1 MISRKKIEELI
12 NFEGNIL
19 TTITLPTHK
28 TGEEAK
34 QDPIRYK
41 NLLNKTADKLSQK
54 GLKERE
60 IKSYLEEA
68 YKLLQNQSFWVHIDH
83 GLVVFI
89 SENKTDIYQVPYSV
103 NEMTYVNDHILITPL
118 LPMISLQ
125 GVYAVL
131 AVSRQNIRLLECTRN
146 ECTDITPEDVP
157 RSLES
162 YYDDMPNA
170 PVQFHTRASGEKAM
184 FFGHGAGKED
194 EKEAVEQF
202 LGKVENSITP
212 ILNRKKIPL
221 VVIGLEENVAM
232 YKKANRYNRLIDD
245 VVNSNPDQLSEA
257 DLQKGGWEKVKNY
270 FLKDL
275 YEAKELFKD
284 ASNEFTSNN
293 LTEIIKSTVM
303 GKTDTLF
310 VSTNEMSWGH
320 YNSENNEI
328 EYSTRSENG
337 SMDLINWTAI
347 KAIEKGGQVYALP
360 KEEMPYKVPA
370 AALFRF

>member
-12 NFEGNIL
+12 NFVGDIL

-68 YKLLQNQSFWVHIDH
+68 YKLLDNQSFWVHIDH
-83 GLVVFI
+83 GLVVYI

-103 NEMTYVNDHILITPL
+103 NEMTYVNDHTLITPL

-303 GKTDTLF
+303 GKTGTLF

>member
-1 MISRKKIEELI
+1 MISRNKIEELI
-12 NFEGNIL
+12 NFEGDIL

-60 IKSYLEEA
+60 IKSYLDEA
-68 YKLLQNQSFWVHIDH
+68 YKLLDNQSFWVHIDH
-83 GLVVFI
+83 GLVVYI

-103 NEMTYVNDHILITPL
+103 NEMTYVNDHVLITPL

-146 ECTDITPEDVP
+146 ECKDITPEDAP
-157 RSLES
+157 KSLES

-212 ILNRKKIPL
+212 LLNRKKIPL

-232 YKKANRYNRLIDD
+232 YKKSNRYNRLIDD
-245 VVNSNPDQLSEA
+245 VVHSNPDQLSEA

-303 GKTDTLF
+303 GKTGTLF
-310 VSTNEMSWGH
+310 VSTNELSWGH

-360 KEEMPYKVPA
+360 KEEMPYKVPV

>member
-41 NLLNKTADKLSQK
+41 NLLNKAADKLSQK

-60 IKSYLEEA
+60 IKNYLEKA
-68 YKLLQNQSFWVHIDH
+68 YKLLENQSFWLHIDH
-83 GLVVFI
+83 GIVVYI
-89 SENKTDIYQVPYSV
+89 SENQTDVYQVPYSL
-103 NEMTYVNDHILITPL
+103 NEMVYIHDHVLITPL

-146 ECTDITPEDVP
+146 ECKDITPEDVP
-157 RSLES
+157 RSIES

-170 PVQFHTRASGEKAM
+170 PVQFHTRATGEKAM
-184 FFGHGAGKED
+184 YFGHGAGKED

-212 ILNRKKIPL
+212 LLNRKKIPL

-245 VVNSNPDQLSEA
+245 VFHSNPDQLSEA

-270 FLKDL
+270 FLQDL
-275 YEAKELFKD
+275 YESKELFKD
-284 ASNEFTSNN
+284 ASNAFTSNN

-303 GKTDTLF
+303 GKTGTLF

-320 YNSENNEI
+320 YNSENNEVD
-328 EYSTRSENG
+328 YSSRSENG

-347 KAIEKGGQVYALP
+347 KTIEKGGQVYALP
-360 KEEMPYKVPA
+360 KEEMPYKVPV